1 MPDVKV
7 SVGLRRETSED
18 YISEFVD
25 PILKQLFG
33 VDSRTHLATNQ
44 LRNVLNVENLFL
56 SSNCLGLF
64 VHFLLLNGHI
74 IGQSPG
80 LPALFEYVLQQL
92 TLHEGDLVLHLTQ
105 KLKFL

>member
-18 YISEFVD
+18 NISKFVD

-33 VDSRTHLATNQ
+33 VDSRTHLTTNQ